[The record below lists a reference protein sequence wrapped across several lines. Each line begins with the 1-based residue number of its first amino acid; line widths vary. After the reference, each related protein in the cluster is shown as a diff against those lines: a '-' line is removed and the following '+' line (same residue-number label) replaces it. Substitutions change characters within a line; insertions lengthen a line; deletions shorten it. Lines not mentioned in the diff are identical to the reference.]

1 MCCYESSFQPAQ
13 FLLLVGVPVAS
24 AVLLVQCLR
33 WRCPRRLLGA
43 CWRLENQEEPESR
56 PTPPPEDESSR
67 AGPPATLQEV
77 ATFYQELHTPTQ
89 GQTVIRQ
96 LMHKLLVFSARE
108 VDHRGG
114 CLMLQDTGIS
124 LLIPPGNSTPL
135 PSQPTAV
142 HVTY

>member
-1 MCCYESSFQPAQ
+1 MCSYEGSFQLAQ

-24 AVLLVQCLR
+24 AVLLAQCLQ
-33 WRCPRRLLGA
+33 WRCPRRLLGT
-43 CWRLENQEEPESR
+43 CWKLESREEPASHPTSLPES
-56 PTPPPEDESSR
+56 ESSGE
-67 AGPPATLQEV
+67 APPASLQEM
-77 ATFYQELHTPTQ
+77 AAFYQELHTPTQ

-124 LLIPPGNSTPL
+124 LLIPPGNSTRL
-135 PSQPTAV
+135 P
-142 HVTY
+142 